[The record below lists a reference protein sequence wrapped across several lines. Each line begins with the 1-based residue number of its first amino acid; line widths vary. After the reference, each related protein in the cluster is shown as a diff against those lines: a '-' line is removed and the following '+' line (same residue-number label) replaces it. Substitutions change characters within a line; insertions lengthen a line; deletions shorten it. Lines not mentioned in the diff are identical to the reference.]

1 MPCYINIEDRYN
13 CRSLK
18 ARQQFNVFA
27 ATATALGASAVVAG
41 AIGAGT
47 TAAIGAG
54 ATLAASSMQSKAAG
68 KAAAGQASAMKK
80 ARRQEKKA
88 AQAYQMGAAQI
99 EGDLGQIQAPVMDIG
114 ADINDAQRIT
124 GYNIA
129 QLEQIYPG
137 ATNQRQ
143 LASMAITDML
153 QGRLPQSVIGETMRE
168 AAQRGGAG
176 FNIATAGRGAIA
188 QAPQYDYARAI
199 GGRATEFM
207 IEGLNQ
213 SARWQLA
220 ADQFIQKV
228 LPVSQNRLSYQMGAA
243 DVGLKKAGIRSDLLA
258 AQFGVSTG
266 QSQRGYDR
274 MLELEKTRL
283 AGGQAGAEGFT
294 GAAGGLTSGL
304 TSALDAYTKYK
315 TAQEGST
322 TATKE
327 GFYTSQLGGA
337 SAYDTAPSNL
347 KFYTGKGWSLG

>member
-68 KAAAGQASAMKK
+68 KAAAGQAAAMKK

-88 AQAYQMGAAQI
+88 AKGFQMGQAQI
-99 EGDLGQIQAPVMDIG
+99 EADLGQIQMPVMDIG
-114 ADINDAQRIT
+114 ADIKDAERIT

-137 ATNQRQ
+137 AKNQRQ
-143 LASMAITDML
+143 LASLAITDML
-153 QGRLPQSVIGETMRE
+153 QGKLPQSVIGETMRE

-176 FNIATAGRGAIA
+176 FNIATAGKGAIA

-199 GGRATEFM
+199 GASSLGLM
-207 IEGLNQ
+207 QEGMNQ
-213 SARWQLA
+213 SARWQQVA
-220 ADQFIQKV
+220 GQFIQGV
-228 LPVSQNRLSYQMGAA
+228 LPVSQQRLAYGTTGAEI
-243 DVGLKKAGIRSDLLA
+243 GLKKAGIRSDLLA
-258 AQFGVSTG
+258 AQYGAQLG
-266 QSQRGYDR
+266 QTQRGYER
-274 MLELEKTRL
+274 QLELEKTRL
-283 AGGQAGAEGFT
+283 AQSQAGAEGLT
-294 GAAGGLTSGL
+294 GAGTGLTSGL
-304 TSALDAYTKYK
+304 TSALEAYNKYQTAK
-315 TAQEGST
+315 TSGIPQFSSLASVQQAAPYAGGYSQILGMGYVPRA
-322 TATKE
+322 TAV
-327 GFYTSQLGGA
+327 
-337 SAYDTAPSNL
+337 
-347 KFYTGKGWSLG
+347 